1 MLTEIYLCHA
11 CSHTKLRMETS
22 GQAYHAQA
30 AAMMLQLQLA
40 LELAPDC
47 GGWVGEAAL
56 TAVMLGGASL
66 TLLCLPQGLPYEQLF
81 NRSRTVAAMS
91 ALQHMPTFWGDMTMR
106 YDADGGGVNLG
117 FQAGIAQFQGERE
130 PVLVGPESLGPSVRP
145 VLYPAQWPCAMRGAC
160 LCFAAH

>member
-1 MLTEIYLCHA
+1 MLTEMYLCYA
-11 CSHTKLRMETS
+11 CSHTKMRMETS
-22 GQAYHAQA
+22 EQAYHAQA

-91 ALQHMPTFWGDMTMR
+91 ALQHM
-106 YDADGGGVNLG
+106 
-117 FQAGIAQFQGERE
+117 
-130 PVLVGPESLGPSVRP
+130 
-145 VLYPAQWPCAMRGAC
+145 
-160 LCFAAH
+160 